1 MPARGDASV
10 HLAGHSFGGLV
21 ARQAVLADADGICSL
36 TLMSSGPGKLTG
48 PAADVL
54 RAIVAPL
61 RDLTGREL
69 AAQVKRLWEMQLKVA
84 ARLEGT
90 PQHIL
95 EFLERRML
103 RSNADGL
110 VAAAGILLSCPDRTA
125 ALAAAAMPI
134 LVIYGEYDDKWET
147 PVQEDVAE
155 RLRAQRVC
163 IPGATHSP
171 AVEAPETTASALTS
185 FWNKAEAVIR

>member
-1 MPARGDASV
+1 
-10 HLAGHSFGGLV
+10 
-21 ARQAVLADADGICSL
+21 
-36 TLMSSGPGKLTG
+36 
-48 PAADVL
+48 
-54 RAIVAPL
+54 
-61 RDLTGREL
+61 
-69 AAQVKRLWEMQLKVA
+69 
-84 ARLEGT
+84 
-90 PQHIL
+90 
-95 EFLERRML
+95 ML

-110 VAAAGILLSCPDRTA
+110 MAMAGILLTCPDRTA
-125 ALAAAAMPI
+125 ELAAAATMPI

-185 FWNKAEAVIR
+185 FWNKAEAVTR